1 MTLIFV
7 RIKPLKLGNR
17 ELAKYWNRLYNQSKI
32 HFGHTHLTK
41 NTEKAAYIKKYH
53 PYIEIRIQEEKF
65 RSLCDRA
72 GLDTN
77 DFTLITTGVN
87 RDLTLLEAAIDE
99 GLENRIN
106 PLPQKAKVVSPDKD
120 IKEQVA
126 EITNLSKEE
135 FVQKSST
142 AEFEEILDMSM
153 TVDVDPDEME
163 LGTEE
168 VGMQTEI
175 SSASVEA
182 QTNPIITT
190 ESSIQTDSSG
200 GQIEKNAST
209 PVQAEAKCF
218 NIGAELKLDTGSS
231 IPMWRKSNSPAEE
244 AASLRQYIRD
254 LQRFKKL
261 DLLKN
266 DALLIN
272 ASLVKSGRTDVYA
285 EMPAEAE
292 NDVSEFIRYL
302 RIAYGLSA
310 VDLLRELQ
318 ATKQESN
325 ESPHTFLSRVIN
337 LYYEARN
344 ETKKTLADIKKSP
357 TESNEIIRL
366 FLSGLRDP
374 RVRIAVR
381 SRLDDIGIETIAKA
395 ARNAQMALKE
405 SSSLGVNHVAATE
418 PALTADKLSEEL
430 QVMNINSR
438 KQFGNS
444 NGRRGR
450 FMRPP
455 GRLSNHGSRRPAGG
469 GQDKRG
475 KECFKCK
482 RTGHFA
488 RECRAGGM
496 QKPVSGQ
503 QTQRR
508 YPVDKPTKINARFSC
523 FNCGKRGHYAKDC
536 RSKRYSQ
543 Q

>member
-1 MTLIFV
+1 MAWIFV

-17 ELAKYWNRLYNQSKI
+17 ELAKYWDRLFNQNKI
-32 HFGHTHLTK
+32 QYGHTHLTK

-53 PYIEIRIQEEKF
+53 QYIELRIQEEKF

-106 PLPQKAKVVSPDKD
+106 PLPQKAKIVSKDKD

-126 EITNLSKEE
+126 ELTSLSKEE
-135 FVQKSST
+135 FTQKSST

-153 TVDVDPDEME
+153 AVDVDPDEME
-163 LGTEE
+163 LGTGEL
-168 VGMQTEI
+168 GTQTDPFEI
-175 SSASVEA
+175 SSSVEA
-182 QTNPIITT
+182 QTNPIATT
-190 ESSIQTDSSG
+190 ESSIQTDVTTDSSA
-200 GQIEKNAST
+200 GQIGKSMNA

-231 IPMWRKSNSPAEE
+231 IPMWRKSNSSAEE
-244 AASLRQYIRD
+244 AANLRQYIRD

-292 NDVSEFIRYL
+292 NDVNEFIRYL

-325 ESPHTFLSRVIN
+325 ESPHTFLS
-337 LYYEARN
+337 N
-344 ETKKTLADIKKSP
+344 ETRASLIYTMKHVTNQKRRSQI
-357 TESNEIIRL
+357 
-366 FLSGLRDP
+366 LR
-374 RVRIAVR
+374 
-381 SRLDDIGIETIAKA
+381 S
-395 ARNAQMALKE
+395 
-405 SSSLGVNHVAATE
+405 H
-418 PALTADKLSEEL
+418 
-430 QVMNINSR
+430 
-438 KQFGNS
+438 
-444 NGRRGR
+444 
-450 FMRPP
+450 
-455 GRLSNHGSRRPAGG
+455 
-469 GQDKRG
+469 
-475 KECFKCK
+475 
-482 RTGHFA
+482 
-488 RECRAGGM
+488 
-496 QKPVSGQ
+496 
-503 QTQRR
+503 
-508 YPVDKPTKINARFSC
+508 
-523 FNCGKRGHYAKDC
+523 
-536 RSKRYSQ
+536 
-543 Q
+543 